1 MMLKKEVEHMATAM
15 ELAMDMAMAM
25 AMDMA
30 MDMAM
35 AMERKIVITKK
46 NKNILYE
53 V

>member
-1 MMLKKEVEHMATAM
+1 
-15 ELAMDMAMAM
+15 
-25 AMDMA
+25 MDMA
-30 MDMAM
+30 MDM

>member
-1 MMLKKEVEHMATAM
+1 MD
-15 ELAMDMAMAM
+15 MDMAMAM

-30 MDMAM
+30 MDM